1 MNKIKLDSRL
11 LQYLLYGLIGLLI
24 IASLSGTDSIVSLLQ
39 GQTNALLQ
47 LKAKNQA
54 LKSEQTSLIS
64 ARKEVVQYTPL
75 KNIAESIV
83 PQDKNQAQA
92 VREIVALAAASNI
105 TLTSITFPSSTLGNN
120 SGAVVPT
127 SAAGTAASLSQLV
140 PVTGIPGVYSLAIQ
154 IQNDQN
160 SAVSYTN
167 FYNFLTKLEQNRLT
181 SQVTGLSIEPL
192 TAGNGNLTF
201 TLTINEYIRPNS

>member
-1 MNKIKLDSRL
+1 MKGLKFDSRL
-11 LQYLLYGLIGLLI
+11 LHYLLYALIVLMVG
-24 IASLSGTDSIVSLLQ
+24 ASLAGTDGIVTLLQ
-39 GQTNALLQ
+39 GQANSLLQ

-54 LKSEQTSLIS
+54 LSSEQSSLI
-64 ARKEVVQYTPL
+64 AAKKAVVQYTPL

-83 PQDKNQAQA
+83 PQNKNQAQA
-92 VREIVALAAASNI
+92 VREIVALAATSNI
-105 TLTSITFPSSTLGNN
+105 TLTAITFPSSTLGNN

-127 SAAGTAASLSQLV
+127 AAASSSTSLSQLV
-140 PVTGIPGVYSLAIQ
+140 PVTGMPGVYSLAIQ

-167 FYNFLTKLEQNRLT
+167 FYNFLTNLEQNRLT

-192 TAGNGNLTF
+192 TNGSNNLTF
-201 TLTINEYIRPNS
+201 TLTINEYIRPNP